1 MLKPGAA
8 DLFRDNM
15 EFLELRPPPQPPVPE
30 APRPLPP
37 RLLVEGIFTDRQ
49 LKQTQ
54 AATQVA
60 HRQSTRTGIQETIRE
75 PESPDRPE
83 ARGRRRKEQEQTEH
97 RGQRDTKTARTA
109 DHNQSQRAQV
119 RGQAPAPASQ
129 RPISRPTSWPPSGPP
144 APPCLK
150 YSGPSRP
157 RTPSQRSWSSPL
169 PSRWSVGSS

>member
-1 MLKPGAA
+1 MILFPFATQATEPAPGASI
-8 DLFRDNM
+8 
-15 EFLELRPPPQPPVPE
+15 EE
-30 APRPLPP
+30 P
-37 RLLVEGIFTDRQ
+37 RLLIDGSSPTGNTSKH
-49 LKQTQ
+49 KQ
-54 AATQVA
+54 TQVA
-60 HRQSTRTGIQETIRE
+60 HRQSTHTGIQETIRE

-83 ARGRRRKEQEQTEH
+83 ARGRRRQEQEQTEH

>member
-1 MLKPGAA
+1 MILFPFATQATEPAPGASI
-8 DLFRDNM
+8 
-15 EFLELRPPPQPPVPE
+15 EE
-30 APRPLPP
+30 P
-37 RLLVEGIFTDRQ
+37 RLLLDGFFTDRKH
-49 LKQTQ
+49 KQTQ
-54 AATQVA
+54 ANTGSTQTEHT
-60 HRQSTRTGIQETIRE
+60 HRHPRDHQRARE
-75 PESPDRPE
+75 PRQAR
-83 ARGRRRKEQEQTEH
+83 ARGHRRQEQEQTEH
-97 RGQRDTKTARTA
+97 WGQRDTKTARTA
-109 DHNQSQRAQV
+109 DHNQPQRAQV